1 MSKIKAKH
9 RPIQANQGIDMNT
22 QPKATE
28 EVVDQVEAQAEAQV
42 EEVVEQPAEVSP
54 IVEEVAIVEVPEA
67 TEAAVAPA
75 PAPEVKKAAVEA
87 EPVKAVEAPAPT
99 PVTETKEDESEEIK
113 YLNNIRANGTESQ
126 KRILAAVES
135 FANFFV
141 PRAELVAKAA
151 VTQQFEFLRHIQAI
165 LEKEYEE
172 FRGCWN
178 VLLVYFSAYHGAPN
192 ARNYTPLS
200 EFSTNRYLHAWT
212 KGEDKCNA
220 YRSLVTLLRATRNIS
235 TRKHDVKTINF
246 DAIGKNVLSG
256 EAIANLKKFY
266 GV

>member
-9 RPIQANQGIDMNT
+9 RPSQVNQGTDMST
-22 QPKATE
+22 QPEVSEETIEQVDQKQDEQQSDSAVE
-28 EVVDQVEAQAEAQV
+28 QFDENVSPVEVVGPETTPEVIETPVEKV
-42 EEVVEQPAEVSP
+42 EEVKEAEVP
-54 IVEEVAIVEVPEA
+54 PAAPA
-67 TEAAVAPA
+67 TEAQ
-75 PAPEVKKAAVEA
+75 E
-87 EPVKAVEAPAPT
+87 
-99 PVTETKEDESEEIK
+99 ESDEIK
-113 YLNNIRANGTESQ
+113 YLNNIRVNGTEAQ
-126 KRILAAVES
+126 KRILAAVET

-141 PRAELVAKAA
+141 PRAELAA
-151 VTQQFEFLRHIQAI
+151 SAAASQQFEFLRHLQVI
-165 LEKEYEE
+165 LEKDYEE

-178 VLLVYFSAYHGAPN
+178 VLLVYFSAHHGTPN

-200 EFSTNRYLHAWT
+200 EFSTNRYLHAWS

-220 YRSLVTLLRATRNIS
+220 YRSLVALLRATRNIS

-246 DAIGKNVLSG
+246 ESIGKNVLSG